1 MQMQKKSSVLAFLLF
16 GGFPKRAARFSKV
29 SGFWV
34 KAVNDLRQ
42 GWRDYRELWLTVGR
56 YDIVKRYR
64 RSVLGPFW
72 ITFSIGIFIVALSL
86 LYGPMLGRNIG
97 DYIPYL
103 TVGLVGWRLISDTVS
118 ESCNIFVSN
127 GATIRQLKIPLSIYV
142 FEMIWRNVL
151 ILIHNLLLYV
161 VVVVMFWIEPTWAT
175 LLFIPGLAFVCL
187 CALWTGLL
195 LGTVCARFRDVPPIV
210 STIMPM
216 MFLVTPV
223 LWKADHISEIQW
235 WLVTLNPFYYFL
247 ELIRTPL
254 LGTAPS
260 PLIWVIAFAITLTT
274 GLAAIPIFSRF
285 HDRIVYW
292 V

>member
-1 MQMQKKSSVLAFLLF
+1 MAKALKVGSSWTKAAHDL
-16 GGFPKRAARFSKV
+16 KR
-29 SGFWV
+29 
-34 KAVNDLRQ
+34 
-42 GWRDYRELWLTVGR
+42 GWQDYSELWLTMGR
-56 YDIVKRYR
+56 YDIIKRYR

-72 ITFSIGIFIVALSL
+72 ITFSIGVFIAALGL
-86 LYGPMLGRNIG
+86 LYGPMLGRNTG

-103 TVGLVGWRLISDTVS
+103 TLGLIGRRLISDIVN
-118 ESCNIFVSN
+118 ESSNVFVSN
-127 GATIRQLKIPLSIYV
+127 GATIRQLNVPLSIHI

-151 ILIHNLLLYV
+151 ILTHNLFLYV
-161 VVVVMFWIEPTWAT
+161 IAVVMFWIAPTWAT
-175 LLFIPGLAFVCL
+175 LLFIPGLALVCL

-235 WLVTLNPFYYFL
+235 WFVTFNPSYYFL
-247 ELIRTPL
+247 ELIRAPL

-260 PLIWVIAFAITLTT
+260 PLIWVVAFAITLTT
-274 GLAAIPIFSRF
+274 GLAAIPVFSRF

>member
-1 MQMQKKSSVLAFLLF
+1 MQMQKKSADLPSLLF
-16 GGFPKRAARFSKV
+16 GGFSKRAARVSKV

-34 KAVNDLRQ
+34 KAAHDLRQ
-42 GWRDYRELWLTVGR
+42 GWQNYWELWLTMAR

-72 ITFSIGIFIVALSL
+72 VTFSIGVFIAALSL
-86 LYGPMLGRNIG
+86 LYEPMLGRNIR

-103 TVGLVGWRLISDTVS
+103 TLGLMSWRLMSDIIN
-118 ESCNIFVSN
+118 ESCNVFVCN

-151 ILIHNLLLYV
+151 IMAHNLFLYV
-161 VVVVMFWIEPTWAT
+161 IVVVMFWIEPNWAT
-175 LLFIPGLAFVCL
+175 LLFIPGLAVVCF
-187 CALWTGLL
+187 CALWAGLL
-195 LGTVCARFRDVPPIV
+195 LGTICARFRDVPPIV
-210 STIMPM
+210 STVMPM

-235 WLVTLNPFYYFL
+235 WLVTFNPFYYFL
-247 ELIRTPL
+247 ELMRAPL
-254 LGTAPS
+254 LGTTPS
-260 PLIWVIAFAITLTT
+260 PSVWVIAFIITLTL
-274 GLAAIPIFSRF
+274 GLAAIPTFSRF
-285 HDRIVYW
+285 HDRIVFW